1 MARQRRSITD
11 IICENCKYLPTKR
24 SRNKRKPIP
33 KERTRNS
40 LVNWANR
47 HGISLRVPYGIL
59 KKHWPEYAE
68 KMTKGG
74 RNGTKER

>member
-1 MARQRRSITD
+1 MNSVKSYSPREQDYIRRVAGKVPADVMAAA
-11 IICENCKYLPTKR
+11 LG
-24 SRNKRKPIP
+24 
-33 KERTRNS
+33 RTRNS

-74 RNGTKER
+74 R